1 MHFLTVTECRVPL
14 GRMQEFATM
23 IQQWEQDA
31 LASPDGPEFHGVY
44 LQSSDPTRVLVITQ
58 YTSREAANRFVATG
72 LVQQFRDRVLACTM
86 QVPTDVD
93 GYDLFYS
100 ASRSGDNVIFGED
113 AN

>member
-1 MHFLTVTECRVPL
+1 MDLSSTGSICSR
-14 GRMQEFATM
+14 R
-23 IQQWEQDA
+23 IQRGCW
-31 LASPDGPEFHGVY
+31 LSPSTH
-44 LQSSDPTRVLVITQ
+44 
-58 YTSREAANRFVATG
+58 REAANRFVATG

>member
-14 GRMQEFATM
+14 GRMQEFAQM
-23 IQQWEQDA
+23 IQHWEQDA

-44 LQSSDPTRVLVITQ
+44 LHSSDPGKVLIVTQ
-58 YTSREAANRFVATG
+58 YASREAANRFVATG

-100 ASRSGDNVIFGED
+100 ASRSGANVVFGED
-113 AN
+113 AG